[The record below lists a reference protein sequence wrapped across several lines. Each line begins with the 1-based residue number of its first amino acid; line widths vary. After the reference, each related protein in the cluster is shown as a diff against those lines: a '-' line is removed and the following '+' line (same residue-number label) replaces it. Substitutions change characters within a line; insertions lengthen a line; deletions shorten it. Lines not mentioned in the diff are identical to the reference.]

1 MKNILIFLLFIASFS
16 SVANTIKNIQV
27 NGLTVI
33 SLGTVLNYL
42 PIEKEDEFDASTS
55 KEILKSLYKTQFFQS
70 ITVKENNGIVVIT
83 VQENPIINSFNI
95 TGNEVIS
102 EKEIAPVLEALELSQ
117 GMIYNNYKI
126 EKLLQEIEAVY
137 ITKGY
142 YSLSISKEISEN
154 NDKSINIKIII
165 EEGVAAKI
173 NSLKIIGAFSYSE
186 ESLLGL
192 IDLEETNIWSFLSS
206 KDEYSSVVLAA
217 GLNKIK
223 SFYETSGYADFKT
236 LSTNI
241 SLSDNKGKIDII
253 INISEGIQYTIG
265 SVIIPEIR
273 YVSQDKIEKVI
284 KLKEGDLYNS
294 KKIISTANILKSLV
308 SNNGYYL
315 AKVEPI
321 ENKQRQAKSIYV
333 SFKVDLNRR
342 FYIKRINITGN
353 TRTQDEVIR
362 RSILQ
367 NEGAV
372 YSEEKIQKS
381 IRKLQKLGYFSEVK
395 VKKTI
400 VPGSNDLLIL
410 NFVVN
415 DTKTGSFS
423 IGIAQNSIIGTSFNF
438 NLAERNFIGSGNT
451 LNLSLTQSK
460 AIKNYSLA
468 FIDPF
473 FNEANHSI
481 NYSFNYLEKD
491 ASELNQSNYNINTS
505 AFGIGYGIPISDD
518 NRVNTSIKY
527 SNHKITCGDTFQTY
541 ESQCLDANNKKNELL
556 AGASFVNNT
565 LNRFLFPSSGQQ
577 IQLSLNSTLAN
588 SDFNYQTIRLSLKDY
603 TSLNKAI
610 TFKIKANISYSQG
623 LNGEPL
629 PFFRRNHIGN
639 AVRGY
644 EFSTFGPIYHDAT
657 GTIDPNK
664 RSKGA
669 QLVTSVGFSFIT
681 PVPLIDDSKSM
692 RLSLFFDAAQ
702 ISNPNDTENINIG
715 NEKTIDTF
723 KKIRA
728 SIGLGF
734 SWITLIGPIG
744 FYIAHPINKQES
756 DETKE
761 SFNLSLGSTF

>member
-284 KLKEGDLYNS
+284 NS
-294 KKIISTANILKSLV
+294 KKEICITQKKSL
-308 SNNGYYL
+308 
-315 AKVEPI
+315 A
-321 ENKQRQAKSIYV
+321 
-333 SFKVDLNRR
+333 
-342 FYIKRINITGN
+342 
-353 TRTQDEVIR
+353 
-362 RSILQ
+362 
-367 NEGAV
+367 
-372 YSEEKIQKS
+372 
-381 IRKLQKLGYFSEVK
+381 
-395 VKKTI
+395 
-400 VPGSNDLLIL
+400 
-410 NFVVN
+410 
-415 DTKTGSFS
+415 
-423 IGIAQNSIIGTSFNF
+423 
-438 NLAERNFIGSGNT
+438 
-451 LNLSLTQSK
+451 
-460 AIKNYSLA
+460 
-468 FIDPF
+468 
-473 FNEANHSI
+473 
-481 NYSFNYLEKD
+481 
-491 ASELNQSNYNINTS
+491 
-505 AFGIGYGIPISDD
+505 
-518 NRVNTSIKY
+518 
-527 SNHKITCGDTFQTY
+527 
-541 ESQCLDANNKKNELL
+541 
-556 AGASFVNNT
+556 
-565 LNRFLFPSSGQQ
+565 QQ
-577 IQLSLNSTLAN
+577 IS
-588 SDFNYQTIRLSLKDY
+588 
-603 TSLNKAI
+603 
-610 TFKIKANISYSQG
+610 
-623 LNGEPL
+623 
-629 PFFRRNHIGN
+629 
-639 AVRGY
+639 
-644 EFSTFGPIYHDAT
+644 
-657 GTIDPNK
+657 
-664 RSKGA
+664 
-669 QLVTSVGFSFIT
+669 
-681 PVPLIDDSKSM
+681 
-692 RLSLFFDAAQ
+692 
-702 ISNPNDTENINIG
+702 
-715 NEKTIDTF
+715 
-723 KKIRA
+723 
-728 SIGLGF
+728 
-734 SWITLIGPIG
+734 
-744 FYIAHPINKQES
+744 
-756 DETKE
+756 
-761 SFNLSLGSTF
+761 